1 MFSIAF
7 TLTRVPVPLTLASG
21 RDFNLLNETPL
32 LAMKQGLDFELLLMW
47 GLLIGDCTLIA
58 VTPYPLRPIT

>member
-7 TLTRVPVPLTLASG
+7 TVTRVPVSLTLASG
-21 RDFNLLNETPL
+21 RDFNLLNETPQ

-47 GLLIGDCTLIA
+47 GLLIGNCTLID
-58 VTPYPLRPIT
+58 VTVYPLRPIT